1 MKFQAFAIPAL
12 VLGIALS
19 ASADETWT
27 IQGEQVVYEADLE
40 NGMAVLSHREGRIF
54 VQDLAGEYSGR
65 GSYDGIWISYDDY
78 DNCDVAI
85 VDPMNGDTTT
95 NWGRVK
101 LVFIDPDFPG
111 RWVALGSECF
121 ETPDDDPIIALPEG
135 VE

>member
-85 VDPMNGDTTT
+85 VDPMTGDTTT

>member
-40 NGMAVLSHREGRIF
+40 NGMAVFSHREGRIF

-85 VDPMNGDTTT
+85 VDPMTGDTTT